1 MESGGEYTYTVS
13 LAAAKDL
20 GYSIQNDGSYTVYNA
35 DGLMNIAELV
45 NGGKTGIN
53 ITLDKN
59 IDLTGKDWMPIGT
72 SKSYYGTFDGG
83 GHTITG
89 LTVTT
94 NDEHA
99 GMFGWLGEA
108 GTVKNVVME
117 GVQITK
123 NHSSGFAGGVAGFSM
138 APLKTARC
146 RAASAARC
154 TSAVWWVLNGT
165 VPSPDAVPR
174 PQ

>member
-1 MESGGEYTYTVS
+1 
-13 LAAAKDL
+13 
-20 GYSIQNDGSYTVYNA
+20 
-35 DGLMNIAELV
+35 MNIAELV

-72 SKSYYGTFDGG
+72 SKSYSGTFDGG

-99 GMFGWLGEA
+99 GMFGWHGEA

-123 NHSSGFAGGVAGFSM
+123 KSQFG
-138 APLKTARC
+138 LC
-146 RAASAARC
+146 RRR
-154 TSAVWWVLNGT
+154 G
-165 VPSPDAVPR
+165 R
-174 PQ
+174 I